1 MNVTNLESI
10 VRDPNIK
17 TLMTTVPLLVVLI
30 LIAVIL
36 YPSET
41 SMCTVNSLFT
51 EDLYKCLA
59 SKTYLRINE

>member
-41 SMCTVNSLFT
+41 SMCIVNSLIT
-51 EDLYKCLA
+51 EDLYKCLVP
-59 SKTYLRINE
+59 KTYL